1 MMIKLMFG
9 LLLISIISLEVT
21 VVTLLIREKK
31 QDKKIENLEE
41 QTELLDKNTVVFT
54 KTINTLHERVLKLE
68 RKINNK

>member
-1 MMIKLMFG
+1 MIKLMFG

-21 VVTLLIREKK
+21 VVTLLIRGKK